1 MKKIKKAIFIVALFN
16 LFAVLGGAGWLM
28 TSGRVSKA
36 RVMNMSMLFNEPVAI
51 EQAKLKAE
59 QAEIAKALAEQEKPL
74 PALALNTPERNLVRV
89 ELTQIDRQRLDRMK
103 RDVDNLQATL
113 RKERI
118 LVERDRDNLEQEKM
132 DFELMRQRL
141 EELEGGI
148 QFQKSL
154 ATLTGLKPKDAKA
167 VLSILL
173 SEWKNEEV
181 ITYLSSM
188 DDRKRTA
195 ILTEFLKAGEDKL
208 AAELLESIRLRGLE
222 STTALETSS

>member
-222 STTALETSS
+222 STTALETSP